1 MVAVHDEYSAGA
13 SAVGAV
19 HDHAAVA
26 GLLHGALDR
35 CGFRADNGDQ
45 PRRSDHIAKSD
56 IDELHR

>member
-1 MVAVHDEYSAGA
+1 MNNDMIRTYSYRISQATM
-13 SAVGAV
+13 
-19 HDHAAVA
+19 
-26 GLLHGALDR
+26 HGALDR